1 MVQRIAVVILNWNGQ
16 SLLEKF
22 LPSVIKHSTEAEVIV
37 VDNGS
42 TDDSVSFLTEK
53 FPSVRIIELNKN
65 YGFCSGYNL
74 ALQHIDSDYYVLLN
88 SDVEVTENWLSAP
101 IQMMDAN
108 EDIAVCQPKILSY
121 NDKSSFEYAGAA
133 GGYLDKYGFPFCKGR
148 LFHELEKDTGQYTE
162 NTPIQW
168 ATGAAL
174 FIRSEI
180 FHQLNGFDGN
190 FFAHMEEI
198 DLCWRVKNIGKEIW
212 YSANS
217 TVYHVGAA
225 TLDKSNPQKTYYNF
239 RNGLALVFKNT
250 PKKRLFQT
258 MCVRLLLDGLAG
270 FYFLCQGNPNH
281 MFAVIRAHFS
291 FYRKTSL
298 WINAR
303 KATVRLNKKNNEIYD
318 QSIVWQFFVR
328 GKKTF
333 KELPFYN
340 S

>member
-22 LPSVIKHSTEAEVIV
+22 LPSVIQHSTEADIIV

-42 TDDSVSFLTEK
+42 TDNSISFLIEQ
-53 FPSVRIIELNKN
+53 FPTVRVIELDQN

-74 ALQHIDSDYYVLLN
+74 ALQHIESDYYVLLN
-88 SDVEVTENWLSAP
+88 SDVEVTANWLTAP
-101 IQMMDAN
+101 TQLMDAN
-108 EDIAVCQPKILSY
+108 ENIAVCQPKILSY

-148 LFHELEKDTGQYTE
+148 LFYELEKDVGQYAE
-162 NTPIQW
+162 NAPIQW

-180 FHQLNGFDGN
+180 FHELKGFDSN

-212 YSANS
+212 YCADS
-217 TVYHVGAA
+217 TVYHIGAA

-250 PKKRLFQT
+250 PKKRLFKT
-258 MCVRLLLDGLAG
+258 IFVRLILDGIAG
-270 FYFLCQGNPNH
+270 VYFLFQGNPAH
-281 MFAVIRAHFS
+281 MYAVIRAHFS
-291 FYRKTSL
+291 FYKKTEM
-298 WINAR
+298 WVNAR
-303 KATVRLNKKNNEIYD
+303 KNTVRLNKVNNEIYN
-318 QSIVWQFFVR
+318 QSIVWQFFVLS
-328 GKKTF
+328 KKTF
-333 KELPFYN
+333 KELNFN
-340 S
+340 D